1 MMPNAK
7 PSDDLLAR
15 MSEAFA
21 TAQARRFDFVLKHW
35 VERLE
40 KHGLPGSKDGAGKL
54 ARRVGGM
61 VDKEKHDEDW
71 WIEYAR
77 GMGGDLGGNMAI
89 AHVQDVMIDL
99 MENDRRE
106 IAKRNKSR

>member
-1 MMPNAK
+1 MPDTN
-7 PSDDLLAR
+7 PDDDLLAR
-15 MSEAFA
+15 MTEAFS
-21 TAQARRFDFVLKHW
+21 TAQARRYDFVLKHW

-40 KHGLPGSKDGAGKL
+40 KHGLPGSKNGAGKL
-54 ARRVGGM
+54 AGRVGGM
-61 VDKEKHDEDW
+61 VDREKRDEDW
-71 WIEYAR
+71 WVELAH

-106 IAKRNKSR
+106 IAIRNKSR